1 VKLEKYEGDIATLR
15 SKNEEL
21 NAGLAM
27 VNEINRELEA
37 TLKSLRNQI
46 YLKKSIEIKVEE
58 KTSSDLEK
66 KNSDLEK
73 KLTKLTESYDEV
85 VRKQGKQIVERQ
97 GEVNMPKF
105 DKAEAKKIIEDFV
118 KKVEKS
124 RDHYTKK
131 MESLKTKLENNMVEP
146 QK

>member
-46 YLKKSIEIKVEE
+46 YLKQSIEIKVEE